1 MCRQTR
7 SRKYLP
13 TPFKNGFAYYGALRL
28 SPGDRA
34 EGVDGNSDA
43 YNTRIRGKETKVPVA
58 CQRRLARARCHVP
71 YLEGVVPGCRHDGL
85 AVGRKNTRRDPITA
99 IF

>member
-1 MCRQTR
+1 MSGDTYVMVVYA
-7 SRKYLP
+7 SPPL
-13 TPFKNGFAYYGALRL
+13 NLRL

-58 CQRRLARARCHVP
+58 FQRRLARARCHVP
-71 YLEGVVPGCRHDGL
+71 YLEGPVFGS
-85 AVGRKNTRRDPITA
+85 
-99 IF
+99 

>member
-1 MCRQTR
+1 M
-7 SRKYLP
+7 SVLLVLLYASPPL
-13 TPFKNGFAYYGALRL
+13 NLRL

-58 CQRRLARARCHVP
+58 FLNHFQRRLARAQCHVP
-71 YLEGVVPGCRHDGL
+71 YLEGPVMGS
-85 AVGRKNTRRDPITA
+85 
-99 IF
+99 

>member
-1 MCRQTR
+1 MSGNTYVVVVYA
-7 SRKYLP
+7 SPPL
-13 TPFKNGFAYYGALRL
+13 NLRL

-71 YLEGVVPGCRHDGL
+71 YLEGPVFGS
-85 AVGRKNTRRDPITA
+85 
-99 IF
+99 

>member
-1 MCRQTR
+1 L
-7 SRKYLP
+7 SLLP
-13 TPFKNGFAYYGALRL
+13 LASSPAFDHATVMTKSLQFPQMSGNTYVMVVYASPPLNLRL

-58 CQRRLARARCHVP
+58 CQRRLARARSHVP
-71 YLEGVVPGCRHDGL
+71 YLEGPVFGS
-85 AVGRKNTRRDPITA
+85 
-99 IF
+99 

>member
-1 MCRQTR
+1 MAAISSNVREHIC
-7 SRKYLP
+7 
-13 TPFKNGFAYYGALRL
+13 NGRLRLSPLNLRL

-58 CQRRLARARCHVP
+58 FQRRLARAQCHVP
-71 YLEGVVPGCRHDGL
+71 YLEGPVFGS
-85 AVGRKNTRRDPITA
+85 
-99 IF
+99 

>member
-1 MCRQTR
+1 LRKLHFFDCISAQIFGANVTNVCRQNR

-58 CQRRLARARCHVP
+58 FQRRLARAQCHVP
-71 YLEGVVPGCRHDGL
+71 YLEGPVIGS
-85 AVGRKNTRRDPITA
+85 
-99 IF
+99 